1 MSSSELNKPDLR
13 DLDRAVPADRM
24 KVGELRAAYG
34 LQGWVWL
41 YSDTDP
47 ISNIFDYQPWWVETR
62 TGLRQME
69 VKRWRTQGK
78 GLVVSLAGVLD
89 RNAADLMMG
98 ATVWVDR
105 NVLPAAPVNE
115 YYWSD
120 LVGLNVYVFEPNETG
135 AADADAKPVFIGA
148 IYEMFET
155 GANDVIVV
163 RPVAG
168 SIDQSERLIPW
179 HKDIIRHI
187 DMAERRMDVDWGMD
201 Y

>member
-1 MSSSELNKPDLR
+1 
-13 DLDRAVPADRM
+13 M

-34 LQGWVWL
+34 LQGWLWL

-47 ISNIFDYQPWWVETR
+47 ISNIFGYQPWWVETR
-62 TGLRQME
+62 TGWKQME

-89 RNAADLMMG
+89 RNDADLMMG

-105 NVLPAAPVNE
+105 RLLPAAPVNE

-120 LVGLNVYVFEPNETG
+120 LVGLQVYAYEPNDSDDT
-135 AADADAKPVFIGA
+135 ADDAKLAAPVFLGA
-148 IYEMFET
+148 IHELFET

-168 SIDQSERLIPW
+168 SIDQVERLIPW

-187 DMAERRMDVDWGMD
+187 DMTARRMDVSWGLD

>member
-1 MSSSELNKPDLR
+1 MSLSELNKPAT
-13 DLDRAVPADRM
+13 AVPADRM

-34 LQGWVWL
+34 LQGWLWL

-47 ISNIFDYQPWWVETR
+47 ISNIFDYQPWYVETR

-105 NVLPAAPVNE
+105 NVLPAAPANE

-120 LVGLNVYVFEPNETG
+120 LVGLQVYAFEPSESG
-135 AADADAKPVFIGA
+135 DAVDAEPIFLGA
-148 IYEMFET
+148 IHELFET

-168 SIDQSERLIPW
+168 SIDQTERLIPW

-187 DMAERRMDVDWGMD
+187 DMATRRMDVNWGMD

>member
-1 MSSSELNKPDLR
+1 MTSEIDKPDR
-13 DLDRAVPADRM
+13 VAPVDRI

-47 ISNIFDYQPWWVETR
+47 ISNIFSYKPWWVETR
-62 TGLRQME
+62 NGLRQMK
-69 VKRWRTQGK
+69 VKRWRAQGK
-78 GLVVSLAGVLD
+78 GLVVSLEGILD
-89 RNAADLMMG
+89 RNAADLLMG
-98 ATVWVDR
+98 ATIWVDR
-105 NVLPAAPVNE
+105 QSLPAASENE

-120 LVGLNVYVFEPNETG
+120 LIGLQVYGYEPSSSEGST
-135 AADADAKPVFIGA
+135 APVLLGVIH
-148 IYEMFET
+148 ELFET

-163 RPVAG
+163 YPAAG
-168 SIDQSERLIPW
+168 SVDQAERLIPW

-187 DMAERRMDVDWGMD
+187 DMTERRMDVNWGVD